1 VSAQSQSNASPSE
14 SPVREMANDAAE
26 SLAAGCRDCTEYFVT
41 EPAKDLVSL
50 AKDYAKEKPEV
61 TCFWAFGIGLI
72 LGWKIKP
79 W

>member
-1 VSAQSQSNASPSE
+1 MSNQTDT
-14 SPVREMANDAAE
+14 PVREMA
-26 SLAAGCRDCTEYFVT
+26 GDCTEYFVT

-50 AKDYAKEKPEV
+50 AKDYAQKKPEV
-61 TCFWAFGIGLI
+61 ACFWAFGLGLV